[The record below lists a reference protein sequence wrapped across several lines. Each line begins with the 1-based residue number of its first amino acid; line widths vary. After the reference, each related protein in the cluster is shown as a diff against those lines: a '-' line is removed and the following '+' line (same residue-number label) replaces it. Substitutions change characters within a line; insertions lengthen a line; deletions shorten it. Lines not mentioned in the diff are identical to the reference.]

1 MKTINVKITHYPDM
15 YCECCEWNSYK
26 DLSITC
32 DGITRNYTQN
42 DHWGGEWNGS
52 YEELY
57 QFVLESLLGEP
68 FIIEDWEDC
77 YGDGSP
83 YEYATG
89 LLPQNPV
96 RLVIK
101 EDLQYLVVNGK
112 TYVTL
117 FHYEEDKS
125 LVGIITGMVR
135 LLGYFIEIE
144 EEVLEE

>member
-32 DGITRNYTQN
+32 GGNTRSYTQN
-42 DHWGGEWNGS
+42 DHWGGEWDGS

-57 QFVLESLLGEP
+57 QFALESVIGEP
-68 FIIEDWEDC
+68 YIIEDWWCNYYD
-77 YGDGSP
+77 DGSP

-89 LLPQNPV
+89 LLSQNPV

-117 FHYEEDKS
+117 FNYEEES
-125 LVGIITGMVR
+125 LVGVITGMVR
-135 LLGYFIEIE
+135 LLGYSIEIE
-144 EEVLEE
+144 DKGKG